1 MCHYHSFIS
10 TYSHIFSPPLSSF
23 LCTQLLFSHLNSNQL
38 SGTIPDSIGNLVK
51 LSQLYVCGNIIP
63 YLYQHIQLSV
73 DEIGATFGDNDKL
86 SALVASKVN
95 AELLILLTDIDGFY
109 DKNPKTNK
117 LLKSIKLVENITKD

>member
-63 YLYQHIQLSV
+63 YLYQH
-73 DEIGATFGDNDKL
+73 
-86 SALVASKVN
+86 
-95 AELLILLTDIDGFY
+95 LILTSFHDLRHKLFCYTAGCISWLEKKY
-109 DKNPKTNK
+109 LNKRLVNEKNRNVR
-117 LLKSIKLVENITKD
+117 I